1 MSDTVDTRVVR
12 MEFDNKQFEKN
23 IKKTSQSLDT
33 LKQNLDF
40 KGVGDSLDEVKIKIS
55 ALEITATTFIA
66 NLANR
71 LTNLAVMMVK
81 SLSVDNI
88 SSGWSKF
95 GEKTTSVATMM
106 AQKIRIAGQEITDL
120 GLKTEVVNKQLEL
133 LTWFSDETS
142 YSFTDMV
149 NNVGKFTAAGQDLD
163 VSVKAMEGIATWAA
177 LSGQNAQT
185 ASRAMYQLAQAMGKG
200 KIQKIDWMSIQN
212 ANMDTEEFR
221 ETILATAV
229 AMGQL
234 TKEGDKFVTKTGKK
248 FTQAQFTDFLSEGW
262 FTSDVLVKGLNKYSA
277 AIDQIYEISEREGLT
292 ASEVLE
298 KYGDQLDEF
307 GVKAF
312 KAAQEARTFSD
323 VLSSVKDAVSS
334 KWMTTFEAVFG
345 SQSEAV
351 KLWTDLAN
359 ELYDV
364 FAESG
369 NFRNDILSVWKEL
382 GGRDDL
388 FARGGDN
395 QGAFW
400 NIYDAIIAVRDLIK
414 SAWNTVFPL
423 STMDEYSAQVTDI
436 GNKFKSIT
444 NRIREFTE
452 RLTMS
457 EATSSRLSKIFQGLF
472 NILKFGINTV
482 KAIRFIIDP
491 LIDLGKQL
499 ITQVLDEISF
509 YAGKV
514 TSIGSKFESVVV
526 RIRNLL
532 YDLIEVINPAG
543 ILSSVFSFAQKIL
556 RIISDYKPITRLV
569 GYITTFIGSLKETT
583 NLKEDMSNFFAMIK
597 SGFGLVA
604 KVLVQVL
611 SLAFK
616 ILPVVSKV
624 MNIVFK
630 IVGYIIG
637 VGSKLIGMIG
647 KIGEVV
653 FNFLQNNQLFE
664 KIKNSVVEFFK
675 AIWAFMKP
683 LTEAIIKFGAVIG
696 RFFKTVLMAIPNILG
711 GVTKAISNSGLI
723 ETIGKILNGIVDIFK
738 SFINNAG
745 KVSGNIANG
754 IGKAFRAFF
763 TGLLTFIR
771 GLIPVLQILMQA
783 LGKLLEIVGT
793 LINKV
798 ANTILNVMTGKGV
811 TKFLKVAILLG
822 TLAVIVLTIYNF
834 VYLIKSTFAKI
845 NLLVE
850 SVTDVLDSIS
860 MKLKSSILKD
870 VAKSVMTI
878 ALSLALLAGIDEDR
892 MLTALAAMIIVL
904 GTIEVMIRLMESSV
918 NGIDINKLKAFHKVT
933 QSISSLVLS
942 LILASVA
949 LRILAQIPE
958 DAIYRALI
966 AAIAIMTFMT
976 LLATYALKN
985 IPSDAGS
992 NIGKMLKNISGIA
1005 TLALGLAI
1013 ALRVLA
1019 GADWKS
1025 ILASSGAIVS
1035 ALAGMLGVLFVLNK
1049 MGGVSDDANKAI
1061 KKLMKIASGM
1071 TAVGIALRIVAG
1083 ANWASIL
1090 SAAFAISTVMYALTG
1105 ILFLMNRFADKKSVE
1120 IFTMFA
1126 IAMIPFGMAM
1136 KQMSKAVAILGNVE
1150 PGLVWNGF
1158 AAIAAFTAL
1167 MLIVS
1172 KAADVLSPGAF
1183 TLFSLSMLPFALAME
1198 TMAGVIATLALVNPG
1213 MVWNGV
1219 AAITVFTGLMIGISR
1234 LSSILGSIS
1243 LTIFSASMLMFGVA
1257 MEMMAA
1263 VIVTL
1268 AVLDYGKVWN
1278 GVAVV
1283 TVFAALLMGV
1293 SRLSSII
1300 GAIGLTIFSA
1310 SLIIFGLA
1318 METMAGVIA
1327 TLALLDYG
1335 KVWNGVAV
1343 IVVFT
1348 ALMAGVSML
1357 TNMLSAVS
1365 LTVFSASLMIFGA
1378 AMEVMAGVIATL
1390 ALLEYG
1396 KVWNGVAVIG
1406 AFLAMVALA
1415 IKLIGIFSAM
1425 KFGVFAIS
1433 LLKFGA
1439 AMSIMTA
1446 NIVILGQMPDEQMTR
1461 GRRAIQ
1467 AFIAV
1472 VALAIKLIGIL
1483 SSLKLGVFA
1492 VSLGMFGSA
1501 MMIMAG
1507 VITILGQM
1515 DTGSLWKAIG
1525 AITALT
1531 AGLVIL
1537 SSIVAA
1543 THSALSLVTLGIGM
1557 MVFAN
1562 AMIPFTTALLMMGD
1576 IDLKQLGLG
1585 LLVLASSMLVLIAIA
1600 ALAKPLIATI
1610 VALSAA
1616 MLIAGVGMLAFG
1628 VGLTVLATG
1637 LEAIALAF
1645 VTHFEAMREIMIGL
1659 ATLITDV
1666 LFAAVKNLVDRL
1678 TELVPSIFNLVSILL
1693 DNIINLLFAKGPA
1706 IIEVVITILDN
1717 LLRSL
1722 ADHADSIFDSVF
1734 AIIQT
1739 LLSKLI
1745 DNIGSIADKL
1755 LTILLKIIDKVI
1767 EFTPQLV
1774 EKLITF
1780 LVVVTEALFKN
1791 IGRLINVLVDNLFNF
1806 LAKLIVA
1813 LTRKVVALAALIT
1826 KVVLVII
1833 AAVIRL
1839 TIASLGA
1846 LSRLFIAFV
1855 SGILMLLLYT
1865 FLGLSDVLLSI
1876 LKTMVREALLLL
1888 IDVITW
1894 AIPAFGLIG
1903 QIILKAIMAGLLNL
1917 LVGSF
1922 KWVLEAID
1930 WIFGSSFAQDLENS
1944 ISSLADSITE
1954 SAKSTV
1960 RSLGGGLQEVQN
1972 KLTNASNNI
1981 QAVIEMTADAA
1992 NDAVVD
1998 GVGQINDTVSD
2009 SLSILNDSLTQ
2020 FSEDAGSNIMQGLDQ
2035 GVDEDEATAIGEAI
2049 GDSLQEGFAES
2060 TETHSPSRV
2069 FIRLGE
2075 YLMQGLQ
2082 LGITN
2087 SEDAATEAM
2096 TDVINR
2102 SLVLANDIIN
2112 DQADTDLTIKVGMD
2126 ISSVEAQ
2133 TSRIQDIM
2141 SGINNPSISAA
2152 GVNADYNSRALSRK
2166 SSSGVINPTTTNNSN
2181 DVTYNNVFN
2190 ITSTDPKE
2198 SAEEIDRILQQQ
2210 AMRKKL
2216 AHGT

>member
-23 IKKTSQSLDT
+23 IKKTSQSLDN

-40 KGVGDSLDEVKIKIS
+40 KGAGDSLDEVKVKIS
-55 ALEITATTFIA
+55 ALEIAATTFIA
-66 NLANR
+66 NLSNR
-71 LTNLAVMMVK
+71 LANLAVTMVR

-88 SSGWSKF
+88 SSGWAKF

-106 AQKIRIAGQEITDL
+106 AQKIRIAGEEITDV

-221 ETILATAV
+221 ETILSTAV

-248 FTQAQFTDFLSEGW
+248 FTQSQFTDFLSEGW

-277 AIDQIYEISEREGLT
+277 AVEQIYEISEREGLT
-292 ASEVLE
+292 ASEVME
-298 KYGDQLDEF
+298 RYGDELDAF
-307 GVKAF
+307 GIKAF

-334 KWMTTFEAVFG
+334 KWMTTFESVFG
-345 SQSEAV
+345 SQEEAV

-359 ELYDV
+359 ELYNV

-388 FARGGDN
+388 FAKGGDN

-423 STMDEYSAQVTDI
+423 TTLEGYSAQVSDI

-444 NRIREFTE
+444 NRIKEFTE
-452 RLTMS
+452 RLKMS
-457 EATSSRLSKIFQGLF
+457 EETSSRLSKIFQGLF
-472 NILKFGINTV
+472 NILKFGINIV
-482 KAIRFIIDP
+482 RAIRFIIDP
-491 LIDLGKQL
+491 LIDLGKKL
-499 ITQVLDEISF
+499 ITQVLDEINF
-509 YAGKV
+509 YAGKI
-514 TSIGSKFESVVV
+514 TSVGSKFESVVV
-526 RIRNLL
+526 RIRDLL

-543 ILSSVFSFAQKIL
+543 VLGSVFTLIQKVFRL
-556 RIISDYKPITRLV
+556 VADYKPITRLV
-569 GYITTFIGSLKETT
+569 GHIVSFITALKETT
-583 NLKEDMSNFFAMIK
+583 NLKEDLGNFFDMIR
-597 SGFGLVA
+597 SGIGLVS
-604 KVLVQVL
+604 KIFVQVL
-611 SLAFK
+611 SVLFK
-616 ILPVVSKV
+616 LLPIASKI
-624 MNIVFK
+624 MNVVFK
-630 IVGYIIG
+630 VIGYVIG
-637 VGSKLIGMIG
+637 VGSKLIGLISRIG
-647 KIGEVV
+647 KVV
-653 FNFLQNNQLFE
+653 FDFLQNAQLFE
-664 KIKNSVVEFFK
+664 KIKNSVVEFLK
-675 AIWAFMKP
+675 AIWAFLKP
-683 LTEAIIKFGAVIG
+683 LTEALIKFGAVLG

-723 ETIGKILNGIVDIFK
+723 ETVGKILNGIVDIFK
-738 SFINNAG
+738 AFINNAG
-745 KVSGNIANG
+745 KVSGNVANG
-754 IGKAFRAFF
+754 IGKAFRALF
-763 TGLLTFIR
+763 TGLLTFIK

-793 LINKV
+793 LISKV

-811 TKFLKVAILLG
+811 TKFLKVALMLG
-822 TLAVIVLTIYNF
+822 ALALIVTTIYNF

-850 SVTDVLDSIS
+850 SITDVLDSLA
-860 MKLKSSILKD
+860 MRLKSGILKD
-870 VAKSVMTI
+870 VASSVMKIT
-878 ALSLALLAGIDEDR
+878 LSLGLLAGIDEDR
-892 MLTALAAMIIVL
+892 MLTALAAMIVVL
-904 GTIEVMIRLMESSV
+904 GTIELMIRLMESGVKS
-918 NGIDINKLKAFHKVT
+918 INLKSLKAYFKIT
-933 QSISSLVLS
+933 QTISSIAKS
-942 LILASVA
+942 LILASIA

-958 DAIYRALI
+958 DAMFRALI
-966 AAIAIMTFMT
+966 AAIAIMSFMT
-976 LLATYALKN
+976 LLSTYALNN
-985 IPSDAGS
+985 ISSDAGG
-992 NIGKMLKNISGIA
+992 NIKKMLKNISGVVA
-1005 TLALGLAI
+1005 LTLGLAI
-1013 ALRVLA
+1013 ALRILA

-1025 ILASSGAIVS
+1025 ILASSVAIVG
-1035 ALAGMLGVLFVLNK
+1035 ALDGMLGVLVLIKK
-1049 MGGVSDDANKAI
+1049 MGAITDDSNKAI
-1061 KKLMKIASGM
+1061 KKLLKIASGM
-1071 TAVGIALRIVAG
+1071 IAVGVALRIVAG

-1090 SAAFAISTVMYALTG
+1090 SAAVAISTVMYALTG
-1105 ILFLMNRFADKKSVE
+1105 ILFLMDKFADKKSVE

-1136 KQMSKAVAILGNVE
+1136 KQMSKAVAILGKVE

-1158 AAIAAFTAL
+1158 AAITAFTAL

-1172 KAADVLSPGAF
+1172 KAADALSPGPF
-1183 TLFSLSMLPFALAME
+1183 TLFSLSMIPFAIAME
-1198 TMAGVIATLALVNPG
+1198 TMAGVIATLALVNLG
-1213 MVWNGV
+1213 M
-1219 AAITVFTGLMIGISR
+1219 
-1234 LSSILGSIS
+1234 
-1243 LTIFSASMLMFGVA
+1243 
-1257 MEMMAA
+1257 
-1263 VIVTL
+1263 
-1268 AVLDYGKVWN
+1268 VWN

-1343 IVVFT
+1343 IIVFT
-1348 ALMAGVSML
+1348 SLMAGVSML

-1378 AMEVMAGVIATL
+1378 AMEIMAGVIATL
-1390 ALLEYG
+1390 ALLDYG

-1406 AFLAMVALA
+1406 AFLTMVALA

-1446 NIVILGQMPDEQMTR
+1446 NIVILGQMPEEQLTR

-1467 AFIAV
+1467 TFIAV
-1472 VALAIKLIGIL
+1472 VALVIKLIGIL

-1507 VITILGQM
+1507 VITILGKM
-1515 DTGSLWKAIG
+1515 DTASLWKAIG
-1525 AITALT
+1525 AIITLT
-1531 AGLVIL
+1531 AGLVAL
-1537 SSIVAA
+1537 SAIVSA
-1543 THSALSLVTLGIGM
+1543 THSALSLVALGVGM

-1585 LLVLASSMLVLIAIA
+1585 LLTLASSMLVLIAIA
-1600 ALAKPLIATI
+1600 ALAKPLITTI
-1610 VALSAA
+1610 IALSAA
-1616 MLIAGVGMLAFG
+1616 MLIAGVGMLTFG

-1637 LEAIALAF
+1637 LEAIALAL
-1645 VTHFEAMREIMIGL
+1645 VTQFEAMRTIMIGL

-1666 LFAAVKNLVDRL
+1666 LFAAVKNLVDKL
-1678 TELVPSIFNLVSILL
+1678 TELIPSVFNLVSTLL
-1693 DNIINLLFAKGPA
+1693 DNIVELLFAKGPA
-1706 IIEVVITILDN
+1706 IIEVVVTIIDN
-1717 LLRSL
+1717 LLR
-1722 ADHADSIFDSVF
+1722 AIDDHTDSIFDSIF
-1734 AIIQT
+1734 SIINV
-1739 LLSKLI
+1739 LLDKLI
-1745 DNIGSIADKL
+1745 GNIGVIASKL
-1755 LTILLKIIDKVI
+1755 LTIYLKIIDKI
-1767 EFTPQLV
+1767 TEFVPQLV

-1780 LVVVTEALFKN
+1780 LVFVVDALFRN
-1791 IGRLINVLVDNLFNF
+1791 VGRLIDVLVDNLFNF
-1806 LAKLIVA
+1806 IAKVIATLVK
-1813 LTRKVVALAALIT
+1813 KVVAIAGLVAKVILI
-1826 KVVLVII
+1826 VI
-1833 AAVIRL
+1833 AAAIRI

-1846 LSRLFIAFV
+1846 LSKLFIVFV
-1855 SGILMLLLYT
+1855 GALLLMLVNT
-1865 FLGLSDVLLSI
+1865 FMGMTNVILAVFKTIVQKSI
-1876 LKTMVREALLLL
+1876 ELL
-1888 IDVITW
+1888 IDVIMWAFPALALIGKAILQAIMTGLLSMLMESFMW
-1894 AIPAFGLIG
+1894 AIELF
-1903 QIILKAIMAGLLNL
+1903 
-1917 LVGSF
+1917 
-1922 KWVLEAID
+1922 D
-1930 WIFGSSFAQDLENS
+1930 WIFHTDFATQIRGSVDE
-1944 ISSLADSITE
+1944 LANQIAED
-1954 SAKSTV
+1954 AKSTV
-1960 RSLGGGLQEVQN
+1960 RQLGGGLDAVRNELDN
-1972 KLTNASNNI
+1972 ATNDINGVVN
-1981 QAVIEMTADAA
+1981 MTVDAA
-1992 NDAVVD
+1992 SEAVSEGVSQIGGAVGDAMD
-1998 GVGQINDTVSD
+1998 QLGDA
-2009 SLSILNDSLTQ
+2009 LSQ
-2020 FSEDAGSNIMQGLDQ
+2020 FGEDAGDNIMQGLGQ
-2035 GVDEDEATAIGEAI
+2035 GIDDDAAESMGE
-2049 GDSLQEGFAES
+2049 SLGNSVEEGFRDS
-2060 TETHSPSRV
+2060 TEIHSPSRV
-2069 FIRLGE
+2069 FARLGG
-2075 YLMQGLQ
+2075 YLMKGLG

-2087 SEDAATEAM
+2087 SENETTNAM
-2096 TDVINR
+2096 SDVINR
-2102 SLVLANDIIN
+2102 SLALANDIIN
-2112 DQADTDLTIKVGMD
+2112 DQADNDLTIKVGMD
-2126 ISSVEAQ
+2126 ISNVEAQ

-2141 SGINNPSISAA
+2141 SGINRPSISAA
-2152 GVNADYNSRALSRK
+2152 GVNAAYNSRALSRRG
-2166 SSSGVINPTTTNNSN
+2166 SSAVNPTGNTTNNSN

-2190 ITSTDPKE
+2190 ITSTNPKE

-2210 AMRKKL
+2210 VLRKKL
-2216 AHGT
+2216 AHGV

>member
-23 IKKTSQSLDT
+23 IKKTSQSLDN

-40 KGVGDSLDEVKIKIS
+40 RGVGDSLDEIKVKIS
-55 ALEITATTFIA
+55 ALEVAATTFIV

-71 LTNLAVMMVK
+71 LTNLAVVMVK

-88 SSGWSKF
+88 SLGWAKF

-106 AQKIRIAGQEITDL
+106 AQKIRIAGKEITDL

-221 ETILATAV
+221 ETILSTAV

-277 AIDQIYEISEREGLT
+277 AIDQIYEISERTGKT
-292 ASEVLE
+292 ASEVIE
-298 KYGDQLDEF
+298 EYGDELDAF

-312 KAAQEARTFSD
+312 KAAQEARTFAD
-323 VLSSVKDAVSS
+323 VISSVKDAVSS
-334 KWMTTFEAVFG
+334 KWMTTFESVFG
-345 SQSEAV
+345 GQEEAV
-351 KLWTDLAN
+351 KLWTGLAN

-382 GGRDDL
+382 GGRDDI
-388 FARGGDN
+388 FAKGGDN

-423 STMDEYSAQVTDI
+423 TTLEDYSSQVSEI

-444 NRIREFTE
+444 SRIKEFTE
-452 RLTMS
+452 RLKMS

-472 NILKFGINTV
+472 NILKFGINIV
-482 KAIRFIIDP
+482 RAIRFIIDP

-509 YAGKV
+509 YAGKI
-514 TSIGSKFESVVV
+514 TSVGSKFESVVV
-526 RIRNLL
+526 RIRDLV

-543 ILSSVFSFAQKIL
+543 VLSNVFALIQKVFRL
-556 RIISDYKPITRLV
+556 VADYKPITRLV
-569 GYITTFIGSLKETT
+569 GHIVSFITSLKETT
-583 NLKEDMSNFFAMIK
+583 NLKEDLGNFFDMIR
-597 SGFGLVA
+597 SGIGLVSR
-604 KVLVQVL
+604 LFVQVL
-611 SLAFK
+611 SVLFK
-616 ILPVVSKV
+616 LFPIISKIMNVVFKV
-624 MNIVFK
+624 M
-630 IVGYIIG
+630 GYVIG
-637 VGSKLIGMIG
+637 VGSKLIGLISRIG
-647 KIGEVV
+647 KVV
-653 FNFLQNNQLFE
+653 FDFLQNNQLFE

-675 AIWAFMKP
+675 AIWAFLKP
-683 LTEAIIKFGAVIG
+683 LTEALIKFGAVVG
-696 RFFKTVLMAIPNILG
+696 RFFKNVLMTIPNILS
-711 GVTKAISNSGLI
+711 GVTKAITSSGLI
-723 ETIGKILNGIVDIFK
+723 ETVGKVLNGIIDVFK
-738 SFINNAG
+738 TFITTAG
-745 KVSGNIANG
+745 KVSGNAASG
-754 IGKAFRAFF
+754 IGKAFKALFN
-763 TGLLTFIR
+763 GLLTFIK
-771 GLIPVLQILMQA
+771 GLIPVLQVLMQA

-811 TKFLKVAILLG
+811 SKFLKVALM
-822 TLAVIVLTIYNF
+822 LAAIALIVTTIYNF
-834 VYLIKSTFAKI
+834 TYLIKNTFAKI
-845 NLLVE
+845 NLVVE
-850 SVTDVLDSIS
+850 SVMDVLDSLA
-860 MKLKSSILKD
+860 MKLKSGILKD
-870 VAKSVMTI
+870 VANSVMKI
-878 ALSLALLAGIDEDR
+878 ALSLALLAGIEEDR
-892 MLTALAAMIIVL
+892 MLTALAAMIIIL
-904 GTIEVMIRLMESSV
+904 GAIELMIRLMESSV
-918 NGIDINKLKAFHKVT
+918 KSINYESIKAYYKVT
-933 QSISSLVLS
+933 RTISTLVVS

-949 LRILAQIPE
+949 LRLLAKIPE
-958 DAIYRALI
+958 ADMYKALI
-966 AAIAIMTFMT
+966 AAIAIMSFMV

-985 IPSDAGS
+985 IPADAGD
-992 NIGKMLKNISGIA
+992 NVKKMLKNISGVVI
-1005 TLALGLAI
+1005 LALGLAV

-1025 ILASSGAIVS
+1025 ILASSVAIVG
-1035 ALAGMLGVLFVLNK
+1035 ALGGMLGVLVLIKK
-1049 MGGVSDDANKAI
+1049 MGAITEDTDKSI
-1061 KKLMKIASGM
+1061 KKLMKIARGM
-1071 TAVGIALRIVAG
+1071 IAVGVALRIVAG

-1105 ILFLMNRFADKKSVE
+1105 VLFLMNKFADKKSVE
-1120 IFTMFA
+1120 IFTRFA

-1136 KQMSKAVAILGNVE
+1136 KQMSKAVVILGNIE

-1158 AAIAAFTAL
+1158 AAISAFTAL

-1183 TLFSLSMLPFALAME
+1183 TLFSLSMMPFALAME
-1198 TMAGVIATLALVNPG
+1198 TMAGVVATLALVKPEL
-1213 MVWNGV
+1213 VWNGV
-1219 AAITVFTGLMIGISR
+1219 AAVTVFTALMISISR
-1234 LSSILGSIS
+1234 LSSILGSFS
-1243 LTIFSASMLMFGVA
+1243 MAIFSASMTAFGVA

-1278 GVAVV
+1278 GIAVV
-1283 TVFAALLMGV
+1283 TVFTTLMV
-1293 SRLSSII
+1293 AISRLTSIL
-1300 GAIGLTIFSA
+1300 GSIGLTVFSS
-1310 SLIIFGLA
+1310 SLIIFALA
-1318 METMAGVIA
+1318 METMAGVIT
-1327 TLALLDYG
+1327 TLSLLDYG

-1357 TNMLSAVS
+1357 MNVMSAIS
-1365 LTVFSASLMIFGA
+1365 LTIFSTSLMIFGA

-1390 ALLEYG
+1390 SLLDYG
-1396 KVWNGVAVIG
+1396 KVWNGVAVIS
-1406 AFLAMVALA
+1406 AFIAVVALA

-1425 KFGVFAIS
+1425 KLGVFAIS
-1433 LLKFGA
+1433 LLKFAA

-1446 NIVILGQMPDEQMTR
+1446 NIVVLGQMPDEQATR
-1461 GRRAIQ
+1461 GRQTIQ
-1467 AFIAV
+1467 SFIAV

-1492 VSLGMFGSA
+1492 TSLGMFGSA
-1501 MMIMAG
+1501 MMIMTG
-1507 VITILGQM
+1507 VIAILGQM
-1515 DTGSLWKAIG
+1515 DAGSLWKAIG

-1537 SSIVAA
+1537 STIVSA
-1543 THSALSLVTLGIGM
+1543 THSALSLVSLGIGM

-1600 ALAKPLIATI
+1600 ALAQPLITTI
-1610 VALSAA
+1610 IALSAA

-1628 VGLTVLATG
+1628 IGLTVLATG

-1645 VTHFEAMREIMIGL
+1645 TANFESMRTIMVGL

-1666 LFAAVKNLVDRL
+1666 LFESVKNLVDRL
-1678 TELVPSIFNLVSILL
+1678 DELLPSIFNLVSTVL
-1693 DNIINLLFAKGPA
+1693 DNVINLLFAKGPD
-1706 IIEVVITILDN
+1706 IIEVIVTLLDN
-1717 LLRSL
+1717 LLKSI

-1734 AIIQT
+1734 SIINT
-1739 LLSKLI
+1739 LLSKLLENI
-1745 DNIGSIADKL
+1745 DTIADKL
-1755 LTILLKIIDKVI
+1755 LKILLKLIDKVI
-1767 EFTPQLV
+1767 EYTPQLV

-1791 IGRLINVLVDNLFNF
+1791 IGRLIDVLADNLFDF

-1813 LTRKVVALAALIT
+1813 LTRKIIALAGLIA
-1826 KVVLVII
+1826 KVVLILI
-1833 AAVIRL
+1833 AAAVKIV
-1839 TIASLGA
+1839 IASLGS
-1846 LSRLFIAFV
+1846 LSQILLVFL
-1855 SGILMLLLYT
+1855 SSLLMLLLNIFIGMNNVLYQVFKT
-1865 FLGLSDVLLSI
+1865 VIYNVVNMIGKVVRDLGPMIIKVGKNLIMNIISGLLATLAELVKDV
-1876 LKTMVREALLLL
+1876 
-1888 IDVITW
+1888 
-1894 AIPAFGLIG
+1894 P
-1903 QIILKAIMAGLLNL
+1903 LLNL
-1917 LVGSF
+1917 IPFGDWAETMAGAADETFEESILSGQNVTDAIAETGKNITKVITQTSTAVQDAATVGID
-1922 KWVLEAID
+1922 AISD
-1930 WIFGSSFAQDLENS
+1930 AVTTAT
-1944 ISSLADSITE
+1944 AD
-1954 SAKSTV
+1954 
-1960 RSLGGGLQEVQN
+1960 LGG
-1972 KLTNASNNI
+1972 A
-1981 QAVIEMTADAA
+1981 
-1992 NDAVVD
+1992 
-1998 GVGQINDTVSD
+1998 
-2009 SLSILNDSLTQ
+2009 LNQ
-2020 FSEDAGSNIMQGLDQ
+2020 FGEDAGSNLMQGLEQ
-2035 GVDEDEATAIGEAI
+2035 GVDEDAAGELGEAI
-2049 GDSLQEGFAES
+2049 GDSLEEGFADS

-2075 YLMQGLQ
+2075 YLMQGLS

-2087 SEDAATEAM
+2087 SETETTNVMA
-2096 TDVINR
+2096 DVINK
-2102 SLVLANDIIN
+2102 SLALANDIIN
-2112 DQADTDLTIKVGMD
+2112 DQADNDLTIKVGMD
-2126 ISSVEAQ
+2126 ISNVEAQ

-2141 SGINNPSISAA
+2141 SGVNNPSISAA
-2152 GVNADYNSRALSRK
+2152 GINADYNSRALSRRG
-2166 SSSGVINPTTTNNSN
+2166 SSAVNPAGNTTTNNSN

-2198 SAEEIDRILQQQ
+2198 SAEEIDKILQQQ
-2210 AMRKKL
+2210 AFKKKL
-2216 AHGT
+2216 AHGV

>member
-23 IKKTSQSLDT
+23 IKKTSQSLDN

-40 KGVGDSLDEVKIKIS
+40 KGAGDSLDEVKVKIS
-55 ALEITATTFIA
+55 ALEIAATTFIA
-66 NLANR
+66 NLSNR
-71 LTNLAVMMVK
+71 LANLAVMMVK

-88 SSGWSKF
+88 SSGWAKF

-106 AQKIRIAGQEITDL
+106 AQKIRIAGEEITDL

-221 ETILATAV
+221 ETILSTAV

-292 ASEVLE
+292 ASEVIE
-298 KYGDQLDEF
+298 KYGDELDAF

-312 KAAQEARTFSD
+312 KAAQEARTFTD
-323 VLSSVKDAVSS
+323 VLNSVKDAVSS
-334 KWMTTFEAVFG
+334 KWMTTFESVFG
-345 SQSEAV
+345 GQEEAV

-359 ELYDV
+359 ELYNV

-388 FARGGDN
+388 FAKGGDN

-423 STMDEYSAQVTDI
+423 STLEDYSSQVSDI
-436 GNKFKSIT
+436 GNKFKNVT
-444 NRIREFTE
+444 NRIKEFTE
-452 RLTMS
+452 RLKMS
-457 EATSSRLSKIFQGLF
+457 EETSSRLSKIFQGLF
-472 NILKFGINTV
+472 NILKFGINIV
-482 KAIRFIIDP
+482 RAIRFIIDP

-509 YAGKV
+509 YAGKI
-514 TSIGSKFESVVV
+514 TSVGSKFESVVV
-526 RIRNLL
+526 RIRDLL

-543 ILSSVFSFAQKIL
+543 VLGSVFTLIQKVFRL
-556 RIISDYKPITRLV
+556 VADYKPITRLV
-569 GYITTFIGSLKETT
+569 GHIVNFIASLKETT
-583 NLKEDMSNFFAMIK
+583 NLKEDLENFFDMIR
-597 SGFGLVA
+597 SGVGLVS
-604 KVLVQVL
+604 KIFVQILSVL
-611 SLAFK
+611 FK
-616 ILPVVSKV
+616 LLPIASKI
-624 MNIVFK
+624 MNVVFK
-630 IVGYIIG
+630 VIGYIIG
-637 VGSKLIGMIG
+637 VGSKLIGLISRIG
-647 KIGEVV
+647 KVV
-653 FNFLQNNQLFE
+653 FDFLQNNQLFE
-664 KIKNSVVEFFK
+664 KIKNSVVEFLK
-675 AIWAFMKP
+675 AIWAFLKP
-683 LTEAIIKFGAVIG
+683 LTEALIKFGAVLG
-696 RFFKTVLMAIPNILG
+696 RFFKTVLTAIPNILG

-723 ETIGKILNGIVDIFK
+723 ETVGKILNGIVDIFK
-738 SFINNAG
+738 AFINNAG
-745 KVSGNIANG
+745 KVSGNVANG
-754 IGKAFRAFF
+754 IGKAFRALF
-763 TGLLTFIR
+763 TGLLTFIK

-783 LGKLLEIVGT
+783 LGKLLEIIGT

-811 TKFLKVAILLG
+811 TKFLKVGLMVAG
-822 TLAVIVLTIYNF
+822 LALIVITIYNF

-850 SVTDVLDSIS
+850 SITDVLDSLA
-860 MKLKSSILKD
+860 MRLKSGILKD
-870 VAKSVMTI
+870 VANSVMKI
-878 ALSLALLAGIDEDR
+878 ALSLAILAGIDEDR
-892 MLTALAAMIIVL
+892 MLTALAAMIVVL
-904 GTIEVMIRLMESSV
+904 GTIELMIRLMESSV
-918 NGIDINKLKAFHKVT
+918 KSINLDSLKAYSKIT
-933 QSISSLVLS
+933 KIISSIATS
-942 LILASVA
+942 LILASIA
-949 LRILAQIPE
+949 LSLLAKIPE
-958 DAIYRALI
+958 DAMFRALI
-966 AAIAIMTFMT
+966 AAIAIMSFMT
-976 LLATYALKN
+976 LLSTYALEN
-985 IPSDAGS
+985 VPLDAGD
-992 NIGKMLKNISGIA
+992 NIKKMLKNISGVA
-1005 TLALGLAI
+1005 ALALGLAI

-1025 ILASSGAIVS
+1025 ILASSVAIVG
-1035 ALAGMLGVLFVLNK
+1035 ALGGMLGVLVVIKK
-1049 MGGVSDDANKAI
+1049 MSAITDDTNKAI
-1061 KKLMKIASGM
+1061 KKLLKIASGM
-1071 TAVGIALRIVAG
+1071 IAVGIALRMVAG

-1126 IAMIPFGMAM
+1126 IAMIPFGIAM
-1136 KQMSKAVAILGNVE
+1136 KQMSKAVAILGDVKA
-1150 PGLVWNGF
+1150 GLVWNGF
-1158 AAIAAFTAL
+1158 AAITAFTAL
-1167 MLIVS
+1167 MLFVS
-1172 KAADVLSPGAF
+1172 KAADALSPGAF
-1183 TLFSLSMLPFALAME
+1183 TLFSLSMIPFAL
-1198 TMAGVIATLALVNPG
+1198 
-1213 MVWNGV
+1213 
-1219 AAITVFTGLMIGISR
+1219 S
-1234 LSSILGSIS
+1234 
-1243 LTIFSASMLMFGVA
+1243 
-1257 MEMMAA
+1257 
-1263 VIVTL
+1263 
-1268 AVLDYGKVWN
+1268 
-1278 GVAVV
+1278 
-1283 TVFAALLMGV
+1283 
-1293 SRLSSII
+1293 
-1300 GAIGLTIFSA
+1300 
-1310 SLIIFGLA
+1310 

-1343 IVVFT
+1343 IIVFT

-1365 LTVFSASLMIFGA
+1365 LTVFSTSLMIFGA
-1378 AMEVMAGVIATL
+1378 AMEIMAGVIATL

-1406 AFLAMVALA
+1406 AFIAMVALA

-1446 NIVILGQMPDEQMTR
+1446 NIVILGQMPEEQLTR

-1467 AFIAV
+1467 TFIAV

-1492 VSLGMFGSA
+1492 ISLGMFGSA

-1507 VITILGQM
+1507 VITILGKM
-1515 DTGSLWKAIG
+1515 DTASLWKAIG
-1525 AITALT
+1525 AITVLT

-1537 SSIVAA
+1537 SSIVSA
-1543 THSALSLVTLGIGM
+1543 THSALSLVALGVGM

-1585 LLVLASSMLVLIAIA
+1585 LLTLASSMLVLIAIA
-1600 ALAKPLIATI
+1600 ALAKPLITTI
-1610 VALSAA
+1610 IALSAA

-1637 LEAIALAF
+1637 LEAIALAL
-1645 VTHFEAMREIMIGL
+1645 VANFEAMRTIMIGL

-1678 TELVPSIFNLVSILL
+1678 TELIPSIFNLVSTLL
-1693 DNIINLLFAKGPA
+1693 DNIVELLFAKGPA
-1706 IIEVVITILDN
+1706 IIEVVVTIIDN
-1717 LLRSL
+1717 LLRAI
-1722 ADHADSIFDSVF
+1722 ADHADSIFDSIF
-1734 AIIQT
+1734 SIINV
-1739 LLSKLI
+1739 LLDKLI
-1745 DNIGSIADKL
+1745 GNIGVIASKL
-1755 LTILLKIIDKVI
+1755 LTIFLKIIDKI
-1767 EFTPQLV
+1767 TEFVPQLV
-1774 EKLITF
+1774 EKIITF
-1780 LVVVTEALFKN
+1780 LVSVVDALFRN
-1791 IGRLINVLVDNLFNF
+1791 VERLIDVLVDNLFNF
-1806 LAKLIVA
+1806 IAKVIATLVK
-1813 LTRKVVALAALIT
+1813 KVVAIAGLVAKVILI
-1826 KVVLVII
+1826 VI
-1833 AAVIRL
+1833 AAAIRIV
-1839 TIASLGA
+1839 IASLGA
-1846 LSRLFIAFV
+1846 LSKLAIVFV
-1855 SGILMLLLYT
+1855 GAILLLLVNT
-1865 FLGLSDVLLSI
+1865 FMGMTNVILAVFKTIVQKSI
-1876 LKTMVREALLLL
+1876 ELL

-1894 AIPAFGLIG
+1894 AFPALALIG
-1903 QIILKAIMAGLLNL
+1903 EAILQAIMTGLLSMLMESFMWAVELFDRIFNTDFATQIRGA
-1917 LVGSF
+1917 VG
-1922 KWVLEAID
+1922 
-1930 WIFGSSFAQDLENS
+1930 G
-1944 ISSLADSITE
+1944 LADQLAE
-1954 SAKSTV
+1954 DAKNTV
-1960 RSLGGGLQEVQN
+1960 RQLGGGLDAVRNELDN
-1972 KLTNASNNI
+1972 ATNDINGVVN
-1981 QAVIEMTADAA
+1981 MTVDAA
-1992 NDAVVD
+1992 GEAVSEGVSQIGGAVGDAMD
-1998 GVGQINDTVSD
+1998 QLGDA
-2009 SLSILNDSLTQ
+2009 LSQ
-2020 FSEDAGSNIMQGLDQ
+2020 FGEDAGGNIMQGLDQ
-2035 GVDEDEATAIGEAI
+2035 GVDEEAAGAIGESI
-2049 GDSLQEGFAES
+2049 GNSLEEGFAEA

-2069 FIRLGE
+2069 FTRLGE
-2075 YLMQGLQ
+2075 FLMKGLS

-2087 SEDAATEAM
+2087 SETETTSVMA
-2096 TDVINR
+2096 DVINR
-2102 SLVLANDIIN
+2102 SLTLANDIIN
-2112 DQADTDLTIKVGMD
+2112 DQADNDLTIKVGMD
-2126 ISSVEAQ
+2126 ISNVEAQ

-2141 SGINNPSISAA
+2141 SGVNNPSISAA
-2152 GVNADYNSRALSRK
+2152 GINADYNSRALSRRG
-2166 SSSGVINPTTTNNSN
+2166 SSAVNPTGNTTNNSN

-2210 AMRKKL
+2210 VLRKKL
-2216 AHGT
+2216 AHGV

>member
-71 LTNLAVMMVK
+71 LTNLAIMMVK

-221 ETILATAV
+221 ETILETAV

-292 ASEVLE
+292 ASEVIE
-298 KYGDQLDEF
+298 KHGDQLDAF

-388 FARGGDN
+388 FARGGDK

-423 STMDEYSAQVTDI
+423 STMEEYSAQVTDI

-452 RLTMS
+452 RLKMS
-457 EATSSRLSKIFQGLF
+457 ESMSSRLSKIFQGLF
-472 NILKFGINTV
+472 NILKFGINV
-482 KAIRFIIDP
+482 VRAIRFIIDP

-499 ITQVLDEISF
+499 ITEVLDEISF

-514 TSIGSKFESVVV
+514 TSVGSKFESVVV
-526 RIRNLL
+526 RIRDLL

-543 ILSSVFSFAQKIL
+543 ILSSVLSFAHKIL
-556 RIISDYKPITRLV
+556 RIISDYKPITRFV
-569 GYITTFIGSLKETT
+569 GHITALIESLKETT

-597 SGFGLVA
+597 SGFGLVTKILA
-604 KVLVQVL
+604 QVV
-611 SLAFK
+611 SLIFK

-630 IVGYIIG
+630 IIGYIIG

-647 KIGEVV
+647 RIGEVV
-653 FNFLQNNQLFE
+653 FDFLQNNQLFE

-675 AIWAFMKP
+675 AIWAFLKP
-683 LTEAIIKFGAVIG
+683 LTEALIKFGAVLG
-696 RFFKTVLMAIPNILG
+696 RFFKTVLMTIPNVIG

-723 ETIGKILNGIVDIFK
+723 ETIGKVLNGIIDVFK

-745 KVSGNIANG
+745 KVSGNVASG
-754 IGKAFRAFF
+754 IGKAFRALFNGF
-763 TGLLTFIR
+763 LTFIR
-771 GLIPVLQILMQA
+771 GLIPVLQVLLQA

-793 LINKV
+793 LIDKV
-798 ANTILNVMTGKGV
+798 ANTILNAMTGKGV
-811 TKFLKVAILLG
+811 TKFLKVAFM
-822 TLAVIVLTIYNF
+822 LAALALIVTTIYNF
-834 VYLIKSTFAKI
+834 VYLIRSIFTKI

-850 SVTDVLDSIS
+850 SITDVLDSIS

-870 VAKSVMTI
+870 VAKSVMAI
-878 ALSLALLAGIDEDR
+878 AVSLALLAGIEEDR

-904 GTIEVMIRLMESSV
+904 GTIELMIRFMESSV
-918 NGIDINKLKAFHKVT
+918 RSINLRTLKAYHKVT
-933 QSISSLVLS
+933 KAISSLVIS

-949 LRILAQIPE
+949 LRILAKIPE
-958 DAIYRALI
+958 DDMYRALI
-966 AAIAIMTFMT
+966 AAIAIMSFMA
-976 LLATYALKN
+976 LLATYALNN
-985 IPSDAGS
+985 IPSDAGD
-992 NIGKMLKNISGIA
+992 NIKRILKNISGVAI
-1005 TLALGLAI
+1005 LALGLAV

-1025 ILASSGAIVS
+1025 ILASSAAIVS
-1035 ALAGMLGVLFVLNK
+1035 ALGGMLGILILIRR
-1049 MGGVSDDANKAI
+1049 MGAITDDTDRSI
-1061 KKLMKIASGM
+1061 KKLLKIASGM
-1071 TAVGIALRIVAG
+1071 IAVGIALRIVAG

-1090 SAAFAISTVMYALTG
+1090 SATFAISTVMYALTG
-1105 ILFLMNRFADKKSVE
+1105 VLLIMNNFADKKSVE
-1120 IFTMFA
+1120 TFTMFA
-1126 IAMIPFGMAM
+1126 IAMIPLGIAM
-1136 KQMSKAVAILGNVE
+1136 KQMSKAIAILGKVE
-1150 PGLVWNGF
+1150 PGLVWNGV
-1158 AAIAAFTAL
+1158 AAISAFTAL

-1183 TLFSLSMLPFALAME
+1183 ILFSLSMLPFALAME

-1213 MVWNGV
+1213 LVWNGV
-1219 AAITVFTGLMIGISR
+1219 AAITVFTGLMIGVSR

-1243 LTIFSASMLMFGVA
+1243 LTIFSASMLMFGIA
-1257 MEMMAA
+1257 ME
-1263 VIVTL
+1263 
-1268 AVLDYGKVWN
+1268 
-1278 GVAVV
+1278 
-1283 TVFAALLMGV
+1283 
-1293 SRLSSII
+1293 S
-1300 GAIGLTIFSA
+1300 
-1310 SLIIFGLA
+1310 
-1318 METMAGVIA
+1318 MAGVIA
-1327 TLALLDYG
+1327 TLATLDYG

-1348 ALMAGVSML
+1348 ALMAGVSVL
-1357 TNMLSAVS
+1357 TNILSAIS
-1365 LTVFSASLMIFGA
+1365 LTVFSASLIIFGA
-1378 AMEVMAGVIATL
+1378 AMEVMAGVISTL
-1390 ALLEYG
+1390 ALLDYG
-1396 KVWNGVAVIG
+1396 KVWNGVGVIT
-1406 AFLAMVALA
+1406 AFLAVVALA
-1415 IKLIGIFSAM
+1415 IKLIGIFSSM
-1425 KFGVFAIS
+1425 KLGVFAIS

-1439 AMSIMTA
+1439 AMSVMTA
-1446 NIVILGQMPDEQMTR
+1446 NIVILGQMPEEQMTR
-1461 GRRAIQ
+1461 GRKAIQ

-1501 MMIMAG
+1501 MMIMTG
-1507 VITILGQM
+1507 VISILGQM

-1537 SSIVAA
+1537 STMVAA

-1576 IDLKQLGLG
+1576 VDLKQLGLG
-1585 LLVLASSMLVLIAIA
+1585 LLVLASSMLVLITIS
-1600 ALAKPLIATI
+1600 ALAKPLITTI
-1610 VALSAA
+1610 IALSAA
-1616 MLIAGVGMLAFG
+1616 MLIAGVGVLAFG
-1628 VGLTVLATG
+1628 IGLTALATG

-1645 VTHFEAMREIMIGL
+1645 VTHFDSMREIMIGL
-1659 ATLITDV
+1659 ATLLTDV
-1666 LFAAVKNLVDRL
+1666 LFAAIKNLVERANEIL
-1678 TELVPSIFNLVSILL
+1678 PSIFELVDELL
-1693 DNIINLLFAKGPA
+1693 DDIINLLSEKGPKIVELA
-1706 IIEVVITILDN
+1706 VSIVDDLLKSLD
-1717 LLRSL
+1717 
-1722 ADHADSIFDSVF
+1722 DHADSIFDSLF
-1734 AIIQT
+1734 SIIKK
-1739 LLSKLI
+1739 LLSKLEE
-1745 DNIGSIADKL
+1745 NIGDIAEKL
-1755 LTILLKIIDKVI
+1755 FKILLKIIDKLI
-1767 EFTPQLV
+1767 LFTPKLV
-1774 EKLITF
+1774 EKLVTF
-1780 LVVVTEALFKN
+1780 LTVLIKSFFKN
-1791 IGRLINVLVDNLFNF
+1791 SGRLIDVLVDNLFDF
-1806 LAKLIVA
+1806 IAKLIVA
-1813 LTRKVVALAALIT
+1813 FTRKVVALAALIT

-1855 SGILMLLLYT
+1855 SGLLMILLYT
-1865 FLGLSDVLLSI
+1865 FIGLSDVLLSI

-1922 KWVLEAID
+1922 KWVLEAVD
-1930 WIFGSSFAQDLENS
+1930 WIFGTNFAQDLENS
-1944 ISSLADSITE
+1944 IGGLADSIAE
-1954 SAKSTV
+1954 SARDSVK
-1960 RSLGGGLQEVQN
+1960 SLGGGLQEVQN
-1972 KLTNASNNI
+1972 KLENASTNI
-1981 QAVIEMTADAA
+1981 QDVVEMTATAA
-1992 NDAVVD
+1992 NAAVVD
-1998 GVGQINDTVSD
+1998 GVGQINSTVSD
-2009 SLSILNDSLTQ
+2009 SLEILDDSLSQ

-2035 GVDEDEATAIGEAI
+2035 GVNEDEATAIGEGI
-2049 GDSLQEGFAES
+2049 GDSLKGGFAKS
-2060 TETHSPSRV
+2060 TKTHSPSQV
-2069 FIRLGE
+2069 FIDFGE
-2075 YLMQGLQ
+2075 YLMQGLR
-2082 LGITN
+2082 LGIIN
-2087 SEDAATEAM
+2087 SEDAATNAI

-2102 SLVLANDIIN
+2102 SLALANDIIN

-2126 ISSVEAQ
+2126 ISNVEAQ

-2152 GVNADYNSRALSRK
+2152 GVNADYNSRALNRRG
-2166 SSSGVINPTTTNNSN
+2166 SSVVNPTGNTTNNSN